1 MGCIL
6 ILVQLYFQD
15 YLELLDWT
23 GRMIRSDKRGS
34 IDGDLPPIL
43 ARLQISPEQWKL
55 NTTQF
60 EAIHDRQFN
69 RLIPSIDTG

>member
-1 MGCIL
+1 MNQST
-6 ILVQLYFQD
+6 V
-15 YLELLDWT
+15 E
-23 GRMIRSDKRGS
+23 KRVSLTS

-43 ARLQISPEQWKL
+43 ARLQISPEQWKI
-55 NTTQF
+55 NTMQF